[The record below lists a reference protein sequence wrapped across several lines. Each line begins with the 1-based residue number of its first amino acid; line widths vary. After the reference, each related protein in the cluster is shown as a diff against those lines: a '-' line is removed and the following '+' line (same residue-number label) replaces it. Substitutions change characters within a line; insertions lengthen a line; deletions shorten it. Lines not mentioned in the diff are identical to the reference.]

1 MINKR
6 FKILLIIAICL
17 VIVHLTITITGSLKS
32 IKIPPSIKH
41 YKPAVA
47 KQAVP
52 AISRI
57 RGGND
62 SNIDSRF
69 IDPDNKRVFIN
80 LYDIA
85 CKYCKP
91 EEVDFSQEVILDSVI
106 GSGELMKGLVSA
118 RLSWGSP
125 PKQYYFV
132 EKKSDGRIA
141 LINGSYC
148 QGYYPLQIWMYEG
161 LNRLFDQLDHDEIM
175 LSMFYNKCS
184 NRPSDQ
190 LADSFSDRINKLINT
205 LNDQY
210 VYRIYVN
217 PASCEV
223 DSLIEIKG
231 IQLKY
236 LLECNFQEITP
247 EITESIVWND
257 EIPYKLKQSFSER
270 YISAFFFKGKT
281 VNPTKD
287 KYFKYLLKIVTEG
300 SLNSAWTA
308 EKSAFQEYYYYDHID
323 AADLIDFSNKVI
335 TLNIN
340 PQTVLFAYSIKTFC
354 YLGMKKTEQATQLA
368 VEAMNMYDELYQE
381 GFKGILNFQ
390 AAASCLTYVLKT
402 ENNPQKIREYIESF
416 ESPANKPEFSNYL
429 LFLKAVLTELTAS
442 TIEETITAFEK
453 IQLDKEKQVY
463 ITGLENYIKGYGRSN
478 DVDYYH
484 LKSLKEAA
492 PEIVT
497 MNEPFIAKKFLLS
510 NESQTLNLSGK
521 MDIIIIQKQLSSL
534 ANRLK
539 KDKKYIWHK
548 AKIGN
553 EIYWIQTHEE
563 IFYGF

>member
-1 MINKR
+1 MISKR
-6 FKILLIIAICL
+6 FKILLIIAVCL
-17 VIVHLTITITGSLKS
+17 VIVHLTITIRENLKPL
-32 IKIPPSIKH
+32 KINPSIYH
-41 YKPAVA
+41 NKPAVA
-47 KQAVP
+47 KQAVS
-52 AISRI
+52 AISSI
-57 RGGND
+57 RGGNPK
-62 SNIDSRF
+62 NIDSRL
-69 IDPDNKRVFIN
+69 IVPDNKRVFIN

-85 CKYCKP
+85 CKYCTP

-106 GSGELMKGLVSA
+106 SSGELMKGLVSA
-118 RLSWGSP
+118 RSSWGSP

-148 QGYYPLQIWMYEG
+148 QGYYPLQTWMYEG
-161 LNRLFDQLDHDEIM
+161 LNSLFDQLDHDEIM

-190 LADSFSDRINKLINT
+190 LADSFSDRINKLRNT
-205 LNDQY
+205 LNDHY

-217 PASCEV
+217 PAFCEV

-231 IQLKY
+231 VQLKF
-236 LLECNFQEITP
+236 LLECNFQRKTP
-247 EITESIVWND
+247 EINESIVWND

-270 YISAFFFKGKT
+270 YISAFFNKGKT
-281 VNPTKD
+281 VNPAKE
-287 KYFKYLLKIVTEG
+287 KYFKYLLKMVAEG
-300 SLNSAWTA
+300 SINSAWKA
-308 EKSAFQEYYYYDHID
+308 EKSAFQEYYYSDYID

-354 YLGMKKTEQATQLA
+354 YLDMKKTEQATQLA

-381 GFKGILNFQ
+381 GFNGILNFQ

-402 ENNPQKIREYIESF
+402 EDNPQIIREYIESF

-429 LFLKAVLTELTAS
+429 LFIKAVLTELTDS

-453 IQLDKEKQVY
+453 IHIDKEKQVY
-463 ITGLENYIKGYGRSN
+463 ITELENYINGFGRSN
-478 DVDYYH
+478 NVDYY

-492 PEIVT
+492 PETIT

-510 NESQTLNLSGK
+510 NESQTLNLSGN

-534 ANRLK
+534 ANRLSKNK
-539 KDKKYIWHK
+539 KFIWHK

-553 EIYWIQTHEE
+553 EIYWIQTCEE
-563 IFYGF
+563 IIYGI